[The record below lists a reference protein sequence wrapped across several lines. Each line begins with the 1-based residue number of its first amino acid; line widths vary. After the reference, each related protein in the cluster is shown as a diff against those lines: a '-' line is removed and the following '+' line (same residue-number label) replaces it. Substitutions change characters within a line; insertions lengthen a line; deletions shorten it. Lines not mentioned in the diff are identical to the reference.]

1 MNGEVMKKSI
11 EGNMRILFYQQMT
24 IIQLLEGLKKVLDD
38 QQKNRFNAEIM
49 KKKKYLRFKDAC
61 DFFGIRSTALRQI
74 IGDADAAIK
83 VGNILMVD
91 IDAVNRYFDNNRIP
105 FGY

>member
-49 KKKKYLRFKDAC
+49 KKK
-61 DFFGIRSTALRQI
+61 
-74 IGDADAAIK
+74 
-83 VGNILMVD
+83 NI
-91 IDAVNRYFDNNRIP
+91 
-105 FGY
+105 